1 MWRGDSNS
9 SRRWLS
15 SASVS
20 ASASLKVTR
29 GDPVRSMRPR
39 SYRRSRGSWGAL
51 SPCLFHL
58 FREVTRWIHMLR
70 VHRDTKSAVQT
81 STARSRVTF
90 ASTFQDRPTCTH
102 HLIRDAQSETRREW
116 GPCGSPLSA

>member
-1 MWRGDSNS
+1 VWRGDSNS
-9 SRRWLS
+9 PRRWLS
-15 SASVS
+15 SAS

-51 SPCLFHL
+51 SSCLFHW

-81 STARSRVTF
+81 STARSRGDLRKHL
-90 ASTFQDRPTCTH
+90 QDRPTCTH

-116 GPCGSPLSA
+116 APCGSPLSA